1 MFPTRFANIVWNPR
15 FVKVFDFHVEVSEI
29 GMQVI
34 ESLGNLGYDVSTIN
48 V

>member
-15 FVKVFDFHVEVSEI
+15 FVNVFEVSEI

-34 ESLGNLGYDVSTIN
+34 ESLGNLGYDISTIN